1 MRYGAVLPTQ
11 EIGTDPAAIRDF
23 AQTVEGL
30 GFDHLLAYDHVLGA
44 IRDGREPPLT
54 GPYSERDPFH
64 EPLVLFG
71 YLAALTTRLEFATAV
86 LILPQR
92 QTALVAK
99 QAAEVSLLSG
109 GRLRLGVGTGWNY
122 IEYEALGMPFA
133 SRGARLTEQ
142 IRVLKALWREPAAE
156 FSGTYHRI
164 DRAGI
169 LPLPESPI
177 PIWCGGSSVTA
188 IRRAAE
194 HADGFLFGSARP
206 GVFDLAPRALDMAAA
221 AGRDPG
227 EFGLEAVI
235 DYCADEAAWEQAAAR
250 WEKAGGTHFSIRT
263 ISTAAGWMKIQAPNF
278 GSVREH
284 LAALERFARVC
295 LLPQRICPPPRR

>member
-1 MRYGAVLPTQ
+1 MRYGVVLPMQ
-11 EIGTDPAAIRDF
+11 EIGIDPAAIRDF

-30 GFDHLLAYDHVLGA
+30 GYDHLLAYDHVLGA
-44 IRDGREPPLT
+44 VRDNRTPALT
-54 GPYSERDPFH
+54 GPYSELDPFH

-71 YLAALTTRLEFATAV
+71 YLAGLTTRLEFATAV
-86 LILPQR
+86 LVLPQR

-109 GRLRLGVGTGWNY
+109 GRLRLGVGTGWNHV
-122 IEYEALGMPFA
+122 EYESLGMAFT

-142 IRVLKALWREPAAE
+142 IGVLRALWSEPVVD
-156 FSGTYHRI
+156 FRGTHHRI

-169 LPLPESPI
+169 LPLPAARI

-194 HADGFLFGSARP
+194 HADGFLFGSVRP
-206 GVFDLAPRALDMAAA
+206 EVFDLAPRTLHMVDA
-221 AGRDPG
+221 AGRETG
-227 EFGLEAVI
+227 GFGMEAII
-235 DYCADEAAWEQAAAR
+235 DYSAGEAAWEQAVSR
-250 WEKAGGTHFSIRT
+250 WETAGGTHFSIRT
-263 ISTAAGWMKIQAPNF
+263 ISTAAEWMKIQAPDF

-284 LAALERFARVC
+284 LEALERFARVC
-295 LLPQRICPPPRR
+295 R